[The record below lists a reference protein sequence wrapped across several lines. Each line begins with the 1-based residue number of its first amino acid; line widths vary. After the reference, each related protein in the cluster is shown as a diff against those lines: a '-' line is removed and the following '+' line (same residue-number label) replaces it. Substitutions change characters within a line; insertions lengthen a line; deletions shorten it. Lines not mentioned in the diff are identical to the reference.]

1 MKAIGPYEPMRFLG
15 SGAFGGVYECRHQ
28 LTGENFAVKI
38 VDIQTCLKADFYPHF
53 KNELIIHSRIKH
65 KSITQIHDVLIDK
78 TNVYI
83 VLEFCDG
90 GDLNDVVQE
99 SGGLTEEEAK
109 HYFHQIINALSYIHN
124 LGIAHRDVKLEN
136 ILVTV
141 DDDAKLTDFGLCKQ
155 ANGDDPM
162 MTTCGT
168 LVYAAPE
175 IIREEPYN
183 GMKADIWSAGIVLYA
198 MVANHFPWIVDAS
211 LPPEKLMSET
221 TRQILECNID
231 LPDGISVDLQSLLGS
246 ILTVDVDERPTAEDI
261 LQHPWFDGM
270 DDSDDE
276 DNTPDQ
282 NVIHLVET
290 LIHDLDEKRAM
301 LKK

>member
-1 MKAIGPYEPMRFLG
+1 MKSIGPYEPMRYIG

-28 LTGENFAVKI
+28 STGESFAVKVI
-38 VDIQTCLKADFYPHF
+38 DIQNCIRNHFYEQF

-65 KSITQIHDVLIDK
+65 HAITQIQDVLIDK
-78 TNVYI
+78 NNVYI
-83 VLEFCDG
+83 VLEFCEG

-99 SGGLTEEEAK
+99 NGGLTEEEAK
-109 HYFHQIINALSYIHN
+109 HYFHQIIEALSYIHN
-124 LGIAHRDVKLEN
+124 LGVAHRDVKLEN
-136 ILVTV
+136 ILVTA

-155 ANGDDPM
+155 AIGDNPM

-198 MVANHFPWIVDAS
+198 MVANHFPWIVDVR
-211 LPPEKLMSET
+211 LPPDKLMSET
-221 TRQILECNID
+221 TRQILECNVD
-231 LPDGISVDLQSLLGS
+231 LPDGISTDLQSLLSS
-246 ILTVDVDERPTAEDI
+246 ILVIDADERPSAEDI

-270 DDSDDE
+270 DESEDE
-276 DNTPDQ
+276 DSEPDQ

-290 LIHDLDEKRAM
+290 LINDLDERRAM
-301 LKK
+301 LNK